1 MNMKN
6 SNNFIDHFWVN
17 LHSKILK
24 EMKTAFLLLL
34 IPVASFAQKASNEF
48 ELKGKLD
55 LAKAVDWLYLRYSS
69 GGQYVTDSVQPK
81 NGEFK
86 FKGSIAEPQ
95 EASLVAK
102 FKPKGD
108 EKPARE
114 YVQLFLEPSKIEFSA
129 KDSLDNNTIKGSKG
143 NDEFQALLKKTQAYD
158 PKFEKL
164 YNDYD
169 SLEKAGDKVGQKR
182 VEDQIEEL
190 NNEMKENVYGE
201 FVKTHPNSGVSLFA
215 IKQYA
220 GWDIDPAK
228 IEPVY
233 NSMAASIKALPSA
246 VSLKERIDIAKKTA
260 IGSYAMDFTQNDTLG
275 HPVSLSS
282 FKGKYVLVDFWAS
295 WCGPCRRENPNVVK
309 VFEKFKDKNF
319 TILSVSLDRPE
330 AKEKW
335 MNAIHK
341 DGLTWTH
348 VSDLK
353 YWDNAVAK
361 QYGIRAIP
369 QNLLLDP
376 SGKIIAKNLR
386 GEDLDVK
393 LTEIMNKAKATP

>member
-1 MNMKN
+1 MKR
-6 SNNFIDHFWVN
+6 
-17 LHSKILK
+17 
-24 EMKTAFLLLL
+24 AFLLLL
-34 IPVASFAQKASNEF
+34 VPVVAFSQTGQHEF

-55 LAKAVDWLYLRYSS
+55 LSKPVDWVYLRYSS

-86 FKGSIAEPQ
+86 IKGNIAEPQ
-95 EASLVAK
+95 DASLITK
-102 FKPKGD
+102 FVQQGDVKP
-108 EKPARE
+108 PRE
-114 YVQLFLEPSKIEFSA
+114 FVQIFLEPSKMEFSA
-129 KDSLDNNTIKGSKG
+129 KDSLDNNTVKGSKG
-143 NDEFQALLKKTQAYD
+143 NEDFQALLKKSATYD

-164 YNDYD
+164 YGDYD
-169 SLEKAGDKVGQKR
+169 SLEKAGDKAGQKK
-182 VEDQIEEL
+182 VEDAIEQL
-190 NNEMKENVYGE
+190 SNDMKENVYSN
-201 FVKTHPNSGVSLFA
+201 FVKSHPSSDVALYA
-215 IKQYA
+215 VKQYA

-228 IEPVY
+228 VEPVY
-233 NSMAASIKALPSA
+233 NSLSPSLKALPSA
-246 VSLKERIDIAKKTA
+246 ISLKERIDIAKKTA
-260 IGSYAMDFTQNDTLG
+260 IGTYAMNFTQNDTLG
-275 HPVSLSS
+275 NPVSLSS

-309 VFEKFKDKNF
+309 VFNKFKDKNF
-319 TILSVSLDRPE
+319 TILSVSLDRPD
-330 AKEKW
+330 AKDKW
-335 MNAIHK
+335 LAAIHK

-376 SGKIIAKNLR
+376 QGKIIARNLR

-393 LTEIMNKAKATP
+393 LTEVFNKSPKDKTASLN